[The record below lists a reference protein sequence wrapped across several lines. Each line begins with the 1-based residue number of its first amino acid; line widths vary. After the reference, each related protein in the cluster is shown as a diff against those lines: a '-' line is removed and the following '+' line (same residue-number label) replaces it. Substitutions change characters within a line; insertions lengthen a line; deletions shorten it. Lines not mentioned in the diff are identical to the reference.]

1 MRDAVIVDAV
11 RTTVGKGK
19 ASGALAGIHPVTLHA
34 HAIRELVTRSGIEP
48 DSIDDVI
55 SGAVGQI
62 GEQSANTARW
72 AALAA
77 GLPESVPA
85 VTVDRQCGSSQQA
98 IAFAAAN
105 VISGINDV
113 VIASGVESMSTVP
126 IGSQTD
132 GRDPFGPDVAARYPE
147 GLVPQGISAELIAAK
162 WGLSRTQLDAFAAQ
176 SHQRAAQAWA
186 DGRFDAEVAPI
197 AGLRTDETVRPT
209 TTVDVLAGLKPAFR
223 SPEFEHRFPDLGW
236 LVTAGNSSPV
246 NDGAAATLITSSE
259 KAAELGLAPRAR
271 IHSLAVAG
279 DDPIFMLTGIIPA
292 TEKVLARAGLS
303 IADIDVFEVNE
314 AFSSVVLAWLAETGA
329 DPAKV
334 NINGGAI
341 AIGHP
346 LGGSGARITTT
357 MLSVLEQTGG
367 RYGLQTMCEA
377 GGQANAMI
385 VERLD

>member
-11 RTTVGKGK
+11 RTPVGKGK
-19 ASGALAGIHPVTLHA
+19 VGGGLAGIHPVDLHA
-34 HAIRELVTRSGIEP
+34 HAIRELVTRTGIEP
-48 DSIDDVI
+48 DLIDDVI
-55 SGAVGQI
+55 GGAVGQI
-62 GEQSANTARW
+62 GEQSADTTRW

-126 IGSQTD
+126 IGSQTA
-132 GRDPFGPDVAARYPE
+132 GRDPFGPGIARRYPE

-162 WGLSRTQLDAFAAQ
+162 WGLSRQQLDAFAAE
-176 SHQRAAQAWA
+176 SHRRAAQAWQ
-186 DGRFDAEVAPI
+186 DGKFDDEVAPL
-197 AGLRTDETVRPT
+197 ADLRTDETIRPG
-209 TTVDVLAGLKPAFR
+209 TTVEVLAGLPPAFR
-223 SPEFEHRFPDLGW
+223 TPEWQKRFPDLGW
-236 LVTAGNSSPV
+236 HITAGNSSPI
-246 NDGAAATLITSSE
+246 NDGAAATLVTSSE
-259 KAAELGLAPRAR
+259 TARRLGLRPRAR
-271 IHSLAVAG
+271 IHSIAVAG
-279 DDPIFMLTGIIPA
+279 DDPIFMLTGIIPV
-292 TEKVLARAGLS
+292 TDKVLSRAGLS
-303 IADIDVFEVNE
+303 ITDIDVFEVNE
-314 AFSSVVLAWLAETGA
+314 AFTSVVLAWLAETGA

-334 NINGGAI
+334 NINGGAT

-346 LGGSGARITTT
+346 LGGSGARIATT